1 MMTDISVYCL
11 YKGKA
16 HLSGLIISIKATVV
30 SIQSVL
36 GPQNTNIYH
45 IRDWWLRP
53 RVKGHINSFNMLF
66 ILNPQ
71 EDDPSMLISNSFF
84 CTKCYKSCKSNFL
97 EENCSHWNNLI

>member
-30 SIQSVL
+30 SIQSVP
-36 GPQNTNIYH
+36 GTQNTNIYH

-53 RVKGHINSFNMLF
+53 RVKGHIKSFNMLF

-84 CTKCYKSCKSNFL
+84 VQNVIKVVKAIF
-97 EENCSHWNNLI
+97 